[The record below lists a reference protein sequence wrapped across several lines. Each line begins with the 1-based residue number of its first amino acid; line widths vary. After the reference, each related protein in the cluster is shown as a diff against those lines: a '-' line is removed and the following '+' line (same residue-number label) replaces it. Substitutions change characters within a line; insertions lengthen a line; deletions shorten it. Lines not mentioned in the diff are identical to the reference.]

1 MDNYEKVSS
10 LIFRFL
16 GVFIAFFGFLGLL
29 LLGVAMF
36 STPSPRV
43 RSDIY
48 VFWCL
53 YFVPTLFG
61 LSLIRI
67 SNSLGKLICRNLN

>member
-29 LLGVAMF
+29 LFGIVMF
-36 STPSPRV
+36 TSPAPRT
-43 RSDIY
+43 RNDAFI
-48 VFWCL
+48 FWCL

>member
-1 MDNYEKVSS
+1 
-10 LIFRFL
+10 
-16 GVFIAFFGFLGLL
+16 
-29 LLGVAMF
+29 
-36 STPSPRV
+36 
-43 RSDIY
+43 
-48 VFWCL
+48 L

>member
-29 LLGVAMF
+29 LLGIAMF

-43 RSDIY
+43 RADIF

>member
-16 GVFIAFFGFLGLL
+16 GIFIAFFGFLGLL
-29 LLGVAMF
+29 LLGIVMF
-36 STPSPRV
+36 STPSPRT
-43 RSDIY
+43 RADIF
-48 VFWCL
+48 VLWCL